1 MQETFDLYAMERE
14 LRQEG
19 YPYVVGI
26 DEAGRGPLAGPVFA
40 AAVVLPEETNLPGL
54 NDSKKLTAKKRD
66 WLYDAIREQALAY
79 GVAFADEKT
88 IDDINILNAV
98 YQAMN
103 AAASQITLSPRLLL
117 IDGNRNKGIVGESRC
132 VVKGDAKCA
141 CIAAASILAKVSR
154 DRYME
159 KLAECYPQY
168 GFERHKGYGTALH
181 YEKLK
186 EFGPTPIHRLSFLKN
201 LKDKH

>member
-1 MQETFDLYAMERE
+1 MKETFDLYAIERE

-19 YPYVVGI
+19 YSYVVGV

-79 GVAFADEKT
+79 GIAHADEKT
-88 IDDINILNAV
+88 IDEINILNAV

-103 AAASQITLSPRLLL
+103 EAASQIPLSPRLLL

-132 VVKGDAKCA
+132 VIKGDAKCA

-159 KLAECYPQY
+159 KLAESYPQY

-181 YEKLK
+181 YEKLR
-186 EFGPTPIHRLSFLKN
+186 EFGPAPIHRLSFLKN